1 MRSRY
6 EAKAAQQFREQYG
19 ARWGNDLADRVY
31 TSRLL
36 GAEPSLVLHGG
47 GNTSVK
53 SQAPDVTGEKVEVL
67 YVKGS
72 GSDLGAIE
80 PQGFPA
86 CRMAALL
93 SHCQLPEMSDEQMVR
108 GLRSQMLDPGS
119 PTPSVEA
126 LLHAFVPAKF
136 VDHTHADA
144 VLGIVDTQHSETLC
158 REIWGDDLLFIPYV
172 MPGFVLAQKI
182 VAVSKAHA
190 DKLRNPSTV
199 MILDKHGIFT
209 WGATAEESY
218 ERMIAAVTRA
228 ETYLA
233 HRRATRAAQVV
244 AAGHDS
250 ERQQLR
256 RRIAVLLRGAVE
268 RSAEGFKGVSS
279 WRNEGEILDLLAEP
293 NAQELIACGTAT
305 PDHVIRTKPWPMW
318 LAPSTDSSDAALGAQ
333 IQTEL
338 DAYRT
343 RYCAYFE
350 HNQARQATP
359 PTRLDPIPRLIA
371 VPGLGVLCLGK
382 SLKEAR
388 IAGDIYTHTAGVIRN
403 ATSLGGYV
411 PVSLPDLFDVEYW
424 SLEQAKL
431 KLQKVAAAPLLQ
443 HVALVTGAASGIG
456 LATAEGLL
464 AQGAHVMLSDV
475 DEAKLSVALAPLAK
489 RFGAQVASHIADIAS
504 ESAVPTLLDKT
515 VDAFGGLDI
524 VVSNAGN
531 APSGQL
537 HTAEGEQALLAS
549 LELNLL
555 SHQRLAHHAAQLMI
569 RQGTGGCLLFNAS
582 KSAFNPGP
590 DFGPYA
596 VPKAALVSLMK
607 QYAID
612 LAKHGIRSNAINADR
627 IRTAIF
633 SPELLES
640 RAKAR
645 GVPVDEYFKANLLHR
660 ETTAKDVADAFV
672 FLACAKATT
681 GAVLPV
687 DGGNPAAFPR

>member
-6 EAKAAQQFREQYG
+6 DAKAALAYRQRYAE
-19 ARWGNDLADRVY
+19 RWGNDLADRVY
-31 TSRLL
+31 TSQLL
-36 GAEPSLVLHGG
+36 GAEPALVLHGG

-53 SQAPDVTGEKVEVL
+53 SHALDVTGERVEVL

-80 PQGFPA
+80 PPGFPA
-86 CRMAALL
+86 CRLAALL
-93 SHCQLPEMSDEQMVR
+93 SHCQLPALSDEQMVR
-108 GLRSQMLDPGS
+108 GLRSQMLDPAS

-144 VLGIVDTQHSETLC
+144 VLGIVDTQNSQQLC
-158 REIWGDDLLFIPYV
+158 REIWGNDLLFIPYV
-172 MPGFVLAQKI
+172 MPGFVLAQRI
-182 VAVSKAHA
+182 VEVSKDHA
-190 DKLRNPSTV
+190 DKLQNPNTV

-228 ETYLA
+228 ETYIA
-233 HRRATRAAQVV
+233 HRRATRAAAVV
-244 AAGHDS
+244 APGHES

-268 RSAEGFKGVSS
+268 NRAEGFKCVSA
-279 WRNEGEILDLLAEP
+279 WRHDGEILDLLAEP
-293 NAQELIACGTAT
+293 NAQELISCGTAT
-305 PDHVIRTKPWPMW
+305 PDHVIRTKPWPLW
-318 LAPSTDSSDAALGAQ
+318 LAPAANSSDATLAAQ

-338 DAYRT
+338 DAYRA
-343 RYCAYFE
+343 RYCAYFD
-350 HNQARQATP
+350 HNQSRQTTP
-359 PTRLDPIPRLIA
+359 PTRLDPMPRLVA

-388 IAGDIYTHTAGVIRN
+388 IAGDIYAHTAGVIRN
-403 ATSLGGYV
+403 ANSLGGYV

-456 LATAEGLL
+456 LATAEALL
-464 AQGAHVMLSDV
+464 TQGAHVMLSDI
-475 DEAKLSVALAPLAK
+475 DEAKLNAAVASLAK
-489 RFGAQVASHIADIAS
+489 RFGAQVASQTTDVAN
-504 ESAVPTLLDKT
+504 EGAVLALLDRT

-524 VVSNAGN
+524 IVSNAGN

-537 HTAEGEQALLAS
+537 HTAQGEQALLAS

-596 VPKAALVSLMK
+596 VAKAALVSLMK

-645 GVPVDEYFKANLLHR
+645 GVAVDDYFKANLLHR

-681 GAVLPV
+681 GAVVPV

>member
-1 MRSRY
+1 
-6 EAKAAQQFREQYG
+6 
-19 ARWGNDLADRVY
+19 
-31 TSRLL
+31 
-36 GAEPSLVLHGG
+36 LVLHGG

-53 SQAPDVTGEKVEVL
+53 SHARDVTGESVAVL

-86 CRMAALL
+86 CRIAALL
-93 SHCQLPEMSDEQMVR
+93 SHCQLPELSDEQMVR

-144 VLGIVDTQHSETLC
+144 VLGVVDTQHSEKLC

-182 VAVSKAHA
+182 VEVSKTDAE
-190 DKLRNPSTV
+190 KLRNPNTV

-209 WGATAEESY
+209 WGETAEASY

-228 ETYLA
+228 ETYIA
-233 HRRATRAAQVV
+233 HRRATRAASVV
-244 AAGHDS
+244 PAGHEAD
-250 ERQQLR
+250 RQRLR
-256 RRIAVLLRGAVE
+256 RRIAAALRGAVE
-268 RSAEGFKGVSS
+268 RRDEGFKSVSC
-279 WRNEGEILDLLAEP
+279 WRDDGEILDLLAEP
-293 NAQELIACGTAT
+293 NAQELISCGTAT

-318 LAPSTDSSDAALGAQ
+318 LAVDANASDADLTSQ
-333 IQTEL
+333 IQAEL

-343 RYCAYFE
+343 RYVAYFE
-350 HNQARQATP
+350 HNKARQATAP
-359 PTRLDPIPRLIA
+359 MRLDPIPRLVA

-388 IAGDIYTHTAGVIRN
+388 IAGDIYAHTAGVIRN
-403 ATSLGGYV
+403 ADSLGGYV

-431 KLQKVAAAPLLQ
+431 KLQKVTAAPLLQ
-443 HVALVTGAASGIG
+443 HIALVTGAASGIG
-456 LATAEGLL
+456 LTTAEALL
-464 AQGAHVMLSDV
+464 TQGAHVMLSDI
-475 DEAKLSVALAPLAK
+475 DEAKLSEAASALK
-489 RFGAQVASHIADIAS
+489 RFGSQLATHVADMANETAVIA
-504 ESAVPTLLDKT
+504 LLDKT

-531 APSGQL
+531 APQGLL
-537 HTAEGEQALLAS
+537 HTAQGEQALLGS

-555 SHQRLAHHAAQLMI
+555 SHQRLARHAAELLI

-645 GVPVDEYFKANLLHR
+645 GVAVDEYFKANLLHR

-672 FLACAKATT
+672 YLACAQATT

>member
-1 MRSRY
+1 
-6 EAKAAQQFREQYG
+6 
-19 ARWGNDLADRVY
+19 VY

-36 GAEPSLVLHGG
+36 GAEPALVLHGG

-53 SQAPDVTGEKVEVL
+53 SQARDVGGELVDVL

-86 CRMAALL
+86 CRLPALL
-93 SHCQLPEMSDEQMVR
+93 KHCQLQELSDEQMVR
-108 GLRSQMLDPGS
+108 GLRSQMLDPAS

-144 VLGIVDTQHSETLC
+144 VLGIVDTRHSHELC

-182 VAVSKAHA
+182 VEVAKAHA
-190 DKLRNPSTV
+190 DKLRSATTV

-209 WGATAEESY
+209 WGETAEQSY

-228 ETYLA
+228 ETYIA
-233 HRRATRAAQVV
+233 HRRATRVASVV
-244 AAGHDS
+244 PAGHES

-256 RRIAVLLRGAVE
+256 RRIAVALRGAVQ
-268 RSAEGFKGVSS
+268 RSAEGFKSVSL
-279 WRNEGEILDLLAEP
+279 WRSDGEILDLLAEP
-293 NAQELIACGTAT
+293 NAQELISCGTAT

-318 LAPSTDSSDAALGAQ
+318 LAAAMDATDAALDKQ
-333 IQTEL
+333 VQSEL
-338 DAYRT
+338 EAYRS
-343 RYCAYFE
+343 RYAVYFE
-350 HNQARQATP
+350 HNQSRQNPA
-359 PTRLDPIPRLIA
+359 PTRLDPIPRLVA

-388 IAGDIYTHTAGVIRN
+388 IAGDIYAHTAGVIRN
-403 ATSLGGYV
+403 AHSLGGYV

-456 LATAEGLL
+456 LATAEALL
-464 AQGAHVMLSDV
+464 AQGAHVMLSDI
-475 DEAKLSVALAPLAK
+475 DETKLSLAATALK
-489 RFGAQVASHIADIAS
+489 RFGSQLTTHVADIAAQ
-504 ESAVPTLLDKT
+504 SAVIGLLDKT
-515 VDAFGGLDI
+515 VEAFGGLDI

-531 APSGQL
+531 APSGLL
-537 HTAEGEQALLAS
+537 HTAQGEQALLAS

-555 SHQRLAHHAAQLMI
+555 SHQRLAHHAAELMI

-645 GVPVDEYFKANLLHR
+645 GVAVDEYFKANLLQR

-672 FLACAKATT
+672 YLACAGATT